1 MEQHPCDVLER
12 QMTGP
17 AVSWSALK
25 PLLHTRA
32 SRDVLLEHAQ
42 TLSRACKRED
52 PEQALADARTN
63 FTRKVRAY
71 KRSDRQALLA
81 TGLVILDLTAQ
92 GWLIRVR
99 ANQVEIKPPA
109 PLASDHRAEKSRIR
123 RQELLKRDAQLKECA
138 VQAFLQSVERRRVFD
153 GRFVSIFS
161 LMRDG
166 RELAAGLL
174 RARAHINNGWAG
186 ALAEI
191 CDPYIQFVADD
202 APCRFT
208 GLRLMDIWRYFRHT
222 WTNQYTSV
230 PGRTMMFLVRDRAA
244 PLHPVVG
251 IGALSSPIMQIRE
264 RDTWIGWHPDTF
276 LACLKSEPT
285 ETLAAWLVST
295 VESAIAE
302 IYVDDLLEDGII
314 SPSDLSNTTS
324 AVIAKLLE
332 DSNEQRRLHHRY
344 ARSIDHKRERPADTA
359 GGHWVAKARTH
370 LFRSKRALALAAY
383 LRARGALKA
392 ALGSKPT
399 AANLAALASTGDG
412 ADVIRKVLK
421 KAKADRIGIA
431 VADITVCGAVQPYN
445 AILGGKLV
453 AMLATSP
460 EVVREYRR
468 RYEGAESEIASSMA
482 GRPITRSPALVLL
495 GTTSLYGV
503 GSSQYNRIRI
513 PCDRLG
519 GSPTDFLRY
528 DELGRSESFGTS
540 QYSEETLE
548 ALTDLVQ
555 QSAGGQRVNSIFG
568 EGTSPKMRKVRQAL
582 DTLGLP
588 SELLLRHHRP
598 RVVYGVRLVHNLS
611 DYLLGLD
618 LQPRYLTPLEH
629 PEAASER
636 IAAWWRE
643 RWLRNRILSDEV
655 LKEVSQHTLVHP
667 ICHGARVSTPR
678 SSEQQSL
685 FSDAC

>member
-1 MEQHPCDVLER
+1 MEQHSCNILEQ
-12 QMTGP
+12 QMKGP
-17 AVSWSALK
+17 ALSWAVLK

-32 SRDVLLEHAQ
+32 SRAVLIEHAQ
-42 TLSRACKRED
+42 ALSRASKKED
-52 PEQALADARTN
+52 PEQALTDARN
-63 FTRKVRAY
+63 RFTRKVRAC
-71 KRSDRQALLA
+71 KRSDGQALLA

-92 GWLIRVR
+92 GWLLRVR
-99 ANQVEIKPPA
+99 GNQLQIKPPA
-109 PLASDHRAEKSRIR
+109 PLAGDHRAEKSRIR
-123 RQELLKRDAQLKECA
+123 GQELLKRNAQLNEEA
-138 VQAFLQSVERRRVFD
+138 VQAFLQSAERRRVFK
-153 GRFVSIFS
+153 GKFVSIFS

-166 RELAAGLL
+166 RELADGLL
-174 RARAHINNGWAG
+174 KARAHLNNGWVG
-186 ALAEI
+186 TLAEI
-191 CDPYIQFVADD
+191 CDPYIQFVADETT
-202 APCRFT
+202 CRFT

-230 PGRTMMFLVRDRAA
+230 PGRTMSFLVRDRAA
-244 PLHPVVG
+244 ALHPVVG

-276 LACLKSEPT
+276 LARLKSEPT
-285 ETLAAWLVST
+285 ETLAAWLIST

-302 IYVDDLLEDGII
+302 IYVDDLLEDRII
-314 SPSDLSNTTS
+314 SPSDLSNATS
-324 AVIAKLLE
+324 VVIAKLLE
-332 DSNEQRRLHHRY
+332 DSKEQRRLHHRY
-344 ARSIDHKRERPADTA
+344 ARSIDHKRQRPADTA
-359 GGHWVAKARTH
+359 AGHWVAKARTH

-383 LRARGALKA
+383 VRARGALKA

-399 AANLAALASTGDG
+399 ASNLAALASTADG
-412 ADVIRKVLK
+412 SSVIRQILR

-460 EVVREYRR
+460 EVVREYKR

-503 GSSQYNRIRI
+503 GSSQYNRIKI

-519 GSPTDFLRY
+519 GSPTDVVRY

-540 QYSEETLE
+540 QYSEATLE

-555 QSAGGQRVNSIFG
+555 QSTNGQRVNSIFG
-568 EGTSPKMRKVRQAL
+568 EGTSPKMRKIRQAL

-611 DYLLGLD
+611 DYLLGLES
-618 LQPRYLTPLEH
+618 QARYLTPPNH
-629 PEAASER
+629 PGASER

-643 RWLRNRILSDEV
+643 RWLRHRILSDEV
-655 LKEVSQHTLVHP
+655 LKEVSRHTLVHP
-667 ICHGARVSTPR
+667 ICHGARVSPPR
-678 SSEQQSL
+678 PSDQHSL
-685 FSDAC
+685 FPDAF